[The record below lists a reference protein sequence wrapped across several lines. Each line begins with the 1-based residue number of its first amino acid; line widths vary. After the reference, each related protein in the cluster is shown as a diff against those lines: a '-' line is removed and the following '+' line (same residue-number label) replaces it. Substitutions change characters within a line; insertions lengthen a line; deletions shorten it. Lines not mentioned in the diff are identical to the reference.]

1 MACHEIIPHY
11 SNGDVVVN
19 AIVNIAME
27 SEGESRM
34 SRIHLPYWDVRKF
47 HNDGLEAGKITK
59 MLSKMLQE
67 S

>member
-1 MACHEIIPHY
+1 MACHETIPHY
-11 SNGDVVVN
+11 SNGDVVMN